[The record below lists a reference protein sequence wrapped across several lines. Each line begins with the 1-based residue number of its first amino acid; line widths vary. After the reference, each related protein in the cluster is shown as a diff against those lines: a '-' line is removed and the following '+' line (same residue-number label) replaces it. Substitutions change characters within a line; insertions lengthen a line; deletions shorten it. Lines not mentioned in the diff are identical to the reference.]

1 MDEILSGWKKGKF
14 YTYYEFKRLSRNSYQ
29 DGSKLLADKNMN
41 DIKRLITLL
50 KKVVNYLINDGIEEA
65 FYSCI
70 KKSLTILK
78 IEKNYDFIM

>member
-1 MDEILSGWKKGKF
+1 MEKGKF

-29 DGSKLLADKNMN
+29 DRSKLLADKNMN

-50 KKVVNYLINDGIEEA
+50 KQVVNYLINDGIEED

>member
-1 MDEILSGWKKGKF
+1 MEKGKF

-41 DIKRLITLL
+41 DIKRLIILL
-50 KKVVNYLINDGIEEA
+50 KQVVNYLINDGIEDA

-70 KKSLTILK
+70 KKSLTMLK
-78 IEKNYDFIM
+78 IEKNYNFII